1 MSLSPPPPVAST
13 TAAAVAASVLLSGNN
28 MSRMEDHL
36 LTRFQH
42 IDPELV
48 DEYMSGRRRQVSNHV
63 HFLMWMSWII
73 VSFDCR
79 LSFIEEES
87 DNIFTSTTPRTRVTF
102 SENSLS
108 GRVNPIFPLLLTH
121 FIFLTI
127 TLFDFY
133 VHRIHREDV
142 ASRTGL
148 TEARVQVYLLL
159 PIQISETFGWIV
171 HVIHQNRAR

>member
-48 DEYMSGRRRQVSNHV
+48 DEYMSGRRRQRRN
-63 HFLMWMSWII
+63 
-73 VSFDCR
+73 
-79 LSFIEEES
+79 
-87 DNIFTSTTPRTRVTF
+87 RTTF
-102 SENSLS
+102 SPQQLQELESLFQKT
-108 GRVNPIFPLLLTH
+108 RYPDV
-121 FIFLTI
+121 
-127 TLFDFY
+127 
-133 VHRIHREDV
+133 IHREDV

-148 TEARVQVYLLL
+148 TEARVQNLYLKNS
-159 PIQISETFGWIV
+159 ISSIPLSFY
-171 HVIHQNRAR
+171 AS